1 MAYKNISAKGYVPN
15 WSEEGF
21 VIKKVQN
28 TLAWASVI
36 NDLNGEKCVGTFYDK
51 ELQQQKKEE
60 YRIEKVIKRK
70 ADKSYVKWE
79 GYNILFNDWID
90 KKDIGDWMTYKWL
103 NILQNQN
110 L

>member
-28 TLAWASVI
+28 TLAWAYVI

-51 ELQQQKKEE
+51 ELQQKKKKS
-60 YRIEKVIKRK
+60 IE
-70 ADKSYVKWE
+70 
-79 GYNILFNDWID
+79 L
-90 KKDIGDWMTYKWL
+90 KK
-103 NILQNQN
+103 
-110 L
+110 